1 MRKILTA
8 VVLLALACSPSRVP
22 QEKTAQKPVV
32 AAPHCTPMLT
42 KFVQKTN
49 PQLTPAEAERIAG
62 IIEKVAEE
70 NDIDVILFAAVIR
83 QESHFKNGQKVCHV
97 VLGRRTCDYGIA
109 QVNTF
114 WVDEWELDASKLKN
128 DVEYNI
134 TVAAKIL
141 KGVLDRSKGDK
152 YAYSLYNSSDPDA
165 RAAYQERIEK
175 YRKLAQ
181 ALKV

>member
-1 MRKILTA
+1 MKKCLIA
-8 VVLLALACSPSRVP
+8 LLLVMSACTPKPSPAP
-22 QEKTAQKPVV
+22 EQPKPVAV
-32 AAPHCTPMLT
+32 CPPMLT
-42 KFVQKTN
+42 RFVEKTN
-49 PQLTPAEAERIAG
+49 PTLTPAEAQRIAG
-62 IIEKVAEE
+62 IIEKVADEQG
-70 NDIDVILFAAVIR
+70 IDVILFAAVIR
-83 QESHFKNGQKVCHV
+83 QESHFKNGQKVCHFV
-97 VLGRRTCDYGIA
+97 NNRRTCDYGIA
-109 QVNTF
+109 QVNSF

-152 YAYSLYNSSDPDA
+152 FAYSLYNSVDPVA
-165 RAAYQERIEK
+165 RAQYQERIEK